1 MFLKVCGDFPLNEYD
16 KVHMLDMAR
25 YMDDDE
31 DGKQWAHKTIKNY
44 VSYTKQAFDYTGETR
59 NNLGKIILSA
69 HPFHN
74 LRLGE
79 FGALNRPLFAG
90 G

>member
-31 DGKQWAHKTIKNY
+31 DGKQWTHKTIKNY
-44 VSYTKQAFDYTGETR
+44 VSYTKQAFDYEG
-59 NNLGKIILSA
+59 
-69 HPFHN
+69 
-74 LRLGE
+74 
-79 FGALNRPLFAG
+79 
-90 G
+90 

>member
-44 VSYTKQAFDYTGETR
+44 ISYAKQAIDYG
-59 NNLGKIILSA
+59 
-69 HPFHN
+69 
-74 LRLGE
+74 
-79 FGALNRPLFAG
+79 
-90 G
+90 